1 MQSPPNGGL
10 ASEELVVNTKNFF
23 LSFLPWVAFSVLATS
38 HGAHGAVTACLVAT
52 GLSIW
57 FAVKG
62 SRASQSGRVKL
73 IDATGIAT
81 FGAMTVIAALGN
93 TAVQNHVIDFGRGGA
108 TFVLGAVMLGSVLFV
123 PFTEQYARES
133 VPQEYWHSPVFRSV
147 NRRISTAWG
156 VAVLLM
162 ASGHLLAGA
171 IDPASAPK
179 SGARPVDLLCNW
191 VIPALLVLWAINY
204 TKKVSA
210 DAGSATSATP
220 AAPAQPA
227 SSNGNA
233 R

>member
-1 MQSPPNGGL
+1 MQSPPNGWL

-23 LSFLPWVAFSVLATS
+23 LSFLPWVAFSVLATR
-38 HGAHGAVTACLVAT
+38 HGAHGAVAACLVAT

-57 FAVKG
+57 FAVKD
-62 SRASQSGRVKL
+62 SRGSQSGRIKL

-81 FGAMTVIAALGN
+81 FGIMTVVAALGS
-93 TAVQNHVIDFGRGGA
+93 TTMQNHVIDFGRGGA

-133 VPQEYWHSPVFRSV
+133 VPQEYWQSPVFRSV
-147 NRRISTAWG
+147 NRRISAAWG
-156 VAVLLM
+156 AAVLMM
-162 ASGHLLAGA
+162 AAGHLLAGA

-179 SGARPVDLLCNW
+179 SGARPIDLLCNW
-191 VIPALLVLWAINY
+191 VIPVLLVLWAINY

-210 DAGSATSATP
+210 AADSTASNSS
-220 AAPAQPA
+220 AAPAVPA